1 MRQIAHEMDSQY
13 LHDREIQYLHEHIE
27 GLEGLI
33 DTFADLKEAEHE
45 LKEAEHKKLQQRY
58 ESLLAELHR
67 MEDWWY
73 ESVCYVQLLGGK
85 LHEYPFGDM
94 TEEERVR
101 GLAHY
106 EEKWQLNY
114 PEEQAC
120 LK

>member
-33 DTFADLKEAEHE
+33 DSFAE
-45 LKEAEHKKLQQRY
+45 LKEAEHQKLQQRY
-58 ESLLAELHR
+58 DSLLAELHR

-73 ESVCYVQLLGGK
+73 DSVCYVQLLGGK

-101 GLAHY
+101 QLADY
-106 EEKWQLNY
+106 EKKWQLN
-114 PEEQAC
+114 
-120 LK
+120 

>member
-1 MRQIAHEMDSQY
+1 MRQIAHEMDFQY

-33 DTFADLKEAEHE
+33 DSFAE
-45 LKEAEHKKLQQRY
+45 LKEAEHQKLQQRY
-58 ESLLAELHR
+58 DSLLAELHR

-73 ESVCYVQLLGGK
+73 DSVCYVQLLGGK

-101 GLAHY
+101 QLADY
-106 EEKWQLNY
+106 EERWQLN
-114 PEEQAC
+114 
-120 LK
+120 